1 MERVGQVF
9 ERDGFGHGSQRT
21 HGDPTILDPF
31 WCSLVWWL
39 GVDARGMEALLPAA
53 GFLGL
58 HDLITPPVTST
69 VPPISAA
76 SGVDPAALE
85 RAARPNSLGRYGQF
99 GGQYVPETLI
109 PALAELEQ
117 AAAEAWKDPA
127 FTDRLNHLLRTYVGR
142 PNPLYEAERLTEHY
156 RRSEGGPRIW
166 LKREDLNH
174 TGAHK
179 INNALGQALLALR
192 MGKKRIIAETG
203 AGQHGVATA
212 TVCARFGLE
221 CVVYMGA

>member
-1 MERVGQVF
+1 MVLATAASDLKAIQPLLIRSGPLQAVV
-9 ERDGFGHGSQRT
+9 
-21 HGDPTILDPF
+21 LDRRA
-31 WCSLVWWL
+31 SSN
-39 GVDARGMEALLPAA
+39 DARVLEALSPAA

-58 HDLITPPVTST
+58 QELILPPVTST

-142 PNPLYEAERLTEHY
+142 PNPLYEAERLTKHY
-156 RRSEGGPRIW
+156 RRPEGGPAS
-166 LKREDLNH
+166 
-174 TGAHK
+174 G
-179 INNALGQALLALR
+179 
-192 MGKKRIIAETG
+192 
-203 AGQHGVATA
+203 
-212 TVCARFGLE
+212 
-221 CVVYMGA
+221 